1 MKLTLIILILTSAV
15 SALAF
20 QDRSIIN
27 RFIFNPFIIHQRKEW
42 YRFISSGFLHADW
55 LHLLVN
61 MFVLF
66 SFGFVLEDY
75 FQAYFEEKA
84 EVYFLLLYVGGLMTS
99 VLPTFKKQM
108 HNPAYNALGASG
120 AVSAVVFSFILFN
133 PLQQLCI
140 YGILCLPGI
149 IFGVG
154 YLFYCYYMGKK
165 GHGNIN
171 HDAHLW
177 GALYGFFFTIILKP
191 SLAVSFIQ
199 QIIHTSHAL

>member
-1 MKLTLIILILTSAV
+1 MKITLLIIIVTSAF

-20 QDRSIIN
+20 QNRRLTD

-42 YRFISSGFLHADW
+42 FRFISSGFLHADW
-55 LHLLVN
+55 LHLIVN

-75 FQAYFEEKA
+75 FRAIFEEKA
-84 EVYFLLLYVGGLMTS
+84 EVYYLLLYVGGLMTS
-99 VLPTFKKQM
+99 VLPTFRKHKD
-108 HNPAYNALGASG
+108 NPSYNALGASG

-133 PLQQLCI
+133 PLQELCL

-149 IFGVG
+149 IFGVI

-165 GHGNIN
+165 GQGNIN

-177 GALYGFFFTIILKP
+177 GALYGFFFTVLLKP
-191 SLAVSFIQ
+191 SLILGFIQ
-199 QIIHTSHAL
+199 QIIHTTDAL